1 MIKVCYSELDGPK
14 GLSLRLEAAG
24 HAGYAPAGQDIVC
37 AGASTLMQALVYLL
51 AGEESARSDAWDEP
65 EGPRLAVAAQAP
77 VAPWV
82 QGAFE
87 LAKAGFTLLAER
99 YPDNLRF
106 ADVSRSGQQSMMDLQ
121 LFAEGEAAPAL
132 SPEQSRQAVA
142 AGTLK
147 PEAPAAQPEAPR
159 QTPAEPEPQPEEEPD
174 ASSEEADSSIES
186 GDASASSSEAAASS
200 KPAAHST
207 ASSHAASSKPAAHS
221 AASSHAASSSH
232 SAASSHAAS
241 SHAASSHAAS
251 SSTSA
256 SSGSSHTTETTDA
269 KINAY
274 VRRLRN
280 LQKRSSKK
288 LYQTASS
295 AYSEYME
302 HPVEERNLALKV
314 SIVLGK
320 TMELTKLQNECDKE
334 FKEIVTELRQYLREN
349 GYDQSIADAAEKEYK
364 EEKDAMIK
372 ELTNVTYSQVT
383 GKGEG
388 AKWLQEHADMGQ

>member
-1 MIKVCYSELDGPK
+1 MQKHTKQLIAAVALLLIAAVPLALHIANADSTDETVASAAASSSEAQA
-14 GLSLRLEAAG
+14 EAPVSSSA
-24 HAGYAPAGQDIVC
+24 
-37 AGASTLMQALVYLL
+37 ASAADST
-51 AGEESARSDAWDEP
+51 SEP
-65 EGPRLAVAAQAP
+65 EPQ
-77 VAPWV
+77 
-82 QGAFE
+82 
-87 LAKAGFTLLAER
+87 
-99 YPDNLRF
+99 
-106 ADVSRSGQQSMMDLQ
+106 
-121 LFAEGEAAPAL
+121 
-132 SPEQSRQAVA
+132 
-142 AGTLK
+142 
-147 PEAPAAQPEAPR
+147 
-159 QTPAEPEPQPEEEPD
+159 PQPEEEPD

-186 GDASASSSEAAASS
+186 GDASASSSEATASS
-200 KPAAHST
+200 KPATHSA

-241 SHAASSHAAS
+241 SS

-256 SSGSSHTTETTDA
+256 LSGSSHTTETTDA
-269 KINAY
+269 KVNAY

-388 AKWLQEHADMGQ
+388 GKWLQEHADMGQ

>member
-1 MIKVCYSELDGPK
+1 MQKHTKQLIAALALLLVVAVPLALHIANADPTDEVTASAAASSSE
-14 GLSLRLEAAG
+14 
-24 HAGYAPAGQDIVC
+24 
-37 AGASTLMQALVYLL
+37 
-51 AGEESARSDAWDEP
+51 
-65 EGPRLAVAAQAP
+65 AQAEVP
-77 VAPWV
+77 ASS
-82 QGAFE
+82 A
-87 LAKAGFTLLAER
+87 ASA
-99 YPDNLRF
+99 
-106 ADVSRSGQQSMMDLQ
+106 ADSTS
-121 LFAEGEAAPAL
+121 
-132 SPEQSRQAVA
+132 
-142 AGTLK
+142 
-147 PEAPAAQPEAPR
+147 
-159 QTPAEPEPQPEEEPD
+159 EPEPQPEEEPD
-174 ASSEEADSSIES
+174 ASSEEADSSAES

-200 KPAAHST
+200 A

-221 AASSHAASSSH
+221 AASSHAASSHASSSSH

-241 SHAASSHAAS
+241 SSSS

-320 TMELTKLQNECDKE
+320 TMELTKLQSECDKE

-388 AKWLQEHADMGQ
+388 GKWLQEHADMGQ

>member
-1 MIKVCYSELDGPK
+1 
-14 GLSLRLEAAG
+14 
-24 HAGYAPAGQDIVC
+24 
-37 AGASTLMQALVYLL
+37 MQKHTKQLIA
-51 AGEESARSDAWDEP
+51 
-65 EGPRLAVAAQAP
+65 AVALLLIAAVPLALHIANADSTDETVASAAASSSEAQA
-77 VAPWV
+77 
-82 QGAFE
+82 
-87 LAKAGFTLLAER
+87 
-99 YPDNLRF
+99 
-106 ADVSRSGQQSMMDLQ
+106 
-121 LFAEGEAAPAL
+121 
-132 SPEQSRQAVA
+132 
-142 AGTLK
+142 
-147 PEAPAAQPEAPR
+147 EAPVSSSAASAADS
-159 QTPAEPEPQPEEEPD
+159 TSEPEPQPEEEPD
-174 ASSEEADSSIES
+174 ASSEEADSSAES
-186 GDASASSSEAAASS
+186 GDASASSSEAATSS
-200 KPAAHST
+200 KP
-207 ASSHAASSKPAAHS
+207 ASSHAASSKSAAHS

-241 SHAASSHAAS
+241 SSSS

-256 SSGSSHTTETTDA
+256 LSGSSHTTETTDA
-269 KINAY
+269 KVNAY

-320 TMELTKLQNECDKE
+320 TMELTKLQSECDKE
-334 FKEIVTELRQYLREN
+334 FQEIVTELRHYLREN

-388 AKWLQEHADMGQ
+388 GKWLQEHADMGQ

>member
-1 MIKVCYSELDGPK
+1 
-14 GLSLRLEAAG
+14 
-24 HAGYAPAGQDIVC
+24 
-37 AGASTLMQALVYLL
+37 MQKHTKQLIA
-51 AGEESARSDAWDEP
+51 
-65 EGPRLAVAAQAP
+65 AVALLLIAAVPLALHIANADSTDETVASAAASSSEAQA
-77 VAPWV
+77 
-82 QGAFE
+82 
-87 LAKAGFTLLAER
+87 
-99 YPDNLRF
+99 
-106 ADVSRSGQQSMMDLQ
+106 
-121 LFAEGEAAPAL
+121 
-132 SPEQSRQAVA
+132 
-142 AGTLK
+142 
-147 PEAPAAQPEAPR
+147 EAPVSSSAASAADS
-159 QTPAEPEPQPEEEPD
+159 TSEPEPQPEEEPD
-174 ASSEEADSSIES
+174 ASSEEADSSAES

-200 KPAAHST
+200 A

-221 AASSHAASSSH
+221 AASSHAASSKSAAH
-232 SAASSHAAS
+232 SAASSHASSS
-241 SHAASSHAAS
+241 SHTSSSHAAS

-320 TMELTKLQNECDKE
+320 TLQLTKLQNECDKE

>member
-1 MIKVCYSELDGPK
+1 
-14 GLSLRLEAAG
+14 
-24 HAGYAPAGQDIVC
+24 
-37 AGASTLMQALVYLL
+37 MQKHTKQLIA
-51 AGEESARSDAWDEP
+51 
-65 EGPRLAVAAQAP
+65 AVALLLIAAVPLALHIANADSTDETVASAAASSSEAQA
-77 VAPWV
+77 
-82 QGAFE
+82 
-87 LAKAGFTLLAER
+87 
-99 YPDNLRF
+99 
-106 ADVSRSGQQSMMDLQ
+106 
-121 LFAEGEAAPAL
+121 
-132 SPEQSRQAVA
+132 
-142 AGTLK
+142 
-147 PEAPAAQPEAPR
+147 EAPVSSSAASAADS
-159 QTPAEPEPQPEEEPD
+159 TSEPEPQPEEEPD
-174 ASSEEADSSIES
+174 ASSEEADSSAES

-200 KPAAHST
+200 KPAAHS
-207 ASSHAASSKPAAHS
+207 ASSSHAASSKPAAHS

-232 SAASSHAAS
+232 ST
-241 SHAASSHAAS
+241 ASSHAAS

-269 KINAY
+269 KVNAY

-320 TMELTKLQNECDKE
+320 TMELTKLQSECDKE

-388 AKWLQEHADMGQ
+388 GKWLEEHADMGQ

>member
-1 MIKVCYSELDGPK
+1 MQKHTKQLIAAVVLLLIAAVPLGLHIANADPTDEVAVSAAASSSE
-14 GLSLRLEAAG
+14 E
-24 HAGYAPAGQDIVC
+24 
-37 AGASTLMQALVYLL
+37 QA
-51 AGEESARSDAWDEP
+51 E
-65 EGPRLAVAAQAP
+65 AP
-77 VAPWV
+77 VSSSVAS
-82 QGAFE
+82 A
-87 LAKAGFTLLAER
+87 
-99 YPDNLRF
+99 
-106 ADVSRSGQQSMMDLQ
+106 ADSTS
-121 LFAEGEAAPAL
+121 
-132 SPEQSRQAVA
+132 
-142 AGTLK
+142 
-147 PEAPAAQPEAPR
+147 
-159 QTPAEPEPQPEEEPD
+159 EPEPQPEEEPD
-174 ASSEEADSSIES
+174 ASSEEADSSAES

-200 KPAAHST
+200 KPTAHSA

-221 AASSHAASSSH
+221 AASSHASSSSH
-232 SAASSHAAS
+232 A
-241 SHAASSHAAS
+241 AASSHAAS

-269 KINAY
+269 RINAY
-274 VRRLRN
+274 VWRLRN

-302 HPVEERNLALKV
+302 HPVEERKLALKV

-320 TMELTKLQNECDKE
+320 TMELTKLQSECDKE

>member
-1 MIKVCYSELDGPK
+1 
-14 GLSLRLEAAG
+14 
-24 HAGYAPAGQDIVC
+24 
-37 AGASTLMQALVYLL
+37 MQKHTKQLIA
-51 AGEESARSDAWDEP
+51 
-65 EGPRLAVAAQAP
+65 AVALLLIAAVPLGLHIANADSTDDTVASAAASSSEEQAEVP
-77 VAPWV
+77 ASSS
-82 QGAFE
+82 A
-87 LAKAGFTLLAER
+87 ASA
-99 YPDNLRF
+99 
-106 ADVSRSGQQSMMDLQ
+106 ADSTS
-121 LFAEGEAAPAL
+121 
-132 SPEQSRQAVA
+132 
-142 AGTLK
+142 
-147 PEAPAAQPEAPR
+147 
-159 QTPAEPEPQPEEEPD
+159 EPEPQPEEEPD
-174 ASSEEADSSIES
+174 ASSEEADSSVES

-200 KPAAHST
+200 A

-232 SAASSHAAS
+232 SAASSHASS
-241 SHAASSHAAS
+241 SHVASSHAAS

-320 TMELTKLQNECDKE
+320 TMELTKLQSECDKE

-388 AKWLQEHADMGQ
+388 GKWLQEHADMGQ

>member
-1 MIKVCYSELDGPK
+1 
-14 GLSLRLEAAG
+14 
-24 HAGYAPAGQDIVC
+24 
-37 AGASTLMQALVYLL
+37 MQKHTKQLIA
-51 AGEESARSDAWDEP
+51 
-65 EGPRLAVAAQAP
+65 AVALLLIAAVPLALHIANADPTDEVTASAAASSSEGQAEVP
-77 VAPWV
+77 ASS
-82 QGAFE
+82 A
-87 LAKAGFTLLAER
+87 ASA
-99 YPDNLRF
+99 
-106 ADVSRSGQQSMMDLQ
+106 ADSTR
-121 LFAEGEAAPAL
+121 
-132 SPEQSRQAVA
+132 
-142 AGTLK
+142 
-147 PEAPAAQPEAPR
+147 
-159 QTPAEPEPQPEEEPD
+159 EPEPQPEEEPD
-174 ASSEEADSSIES
+174 ASSEEADSSAES

-200 KPAAHST
+200 KPAAHSA

-221 AASSHAASSSH
+221 AASSHAASTSH

-241 SHAASSHAAS
+241 SSSS

-256 SSGSSHTTETTDA
+256 LSGSSHTTETTDA
-269 KINAY
+269 KVNAY

-320 TMELTKLQNECDKE
+320 TMELTKLQSECDKE
-334 FKEIVTELRQYLREN
+334 FQEIVTELRQYLREN

-388 AKWLQEHADMGQ
+388 GKWLQEHADMGQ

>member
-1 MIKVCYSELDGPK
+1 MQKHTKQLIAALALLLIAAVPLGLHIANADSTDEVTASATASSSE
-14 GLSLRLEAAG
+14 E
-24 HAGYAPAGQDIVC
+24 
-37 AGASTLMQALVYLL
+37 QA
-51 AGEESARSDAWDEP
+51 E
-65 EGPRLAVAAQAP
+65 AP
-77 VAPWV
+77 VSSSAASAAASASVP
-82 QGAFE
+82 E
-87 LAKAGFTLLAER
+87 
-99 YPDNLRF
+99 
-106 ADVSRSGQQSMMDLQ
+106 SQQ
-121 LFAEGEAAPAL
+121 
-132 SPEQSRQAVA
+132 
-142 AGTLK
+142 
-147 PEAPAAQPEAPR
+147 
-159 QTPAEPEPQPEEEPD
+159 EEEPD
-174 ASSEEADSSIES
+174 ASSEEADSSAES

-200 KPAAHST
+200 A
-207 ASSHAASSKPAAHS
+207 ASSHAASSKTTAHS
-221 AASSHAASSSH
+221 TASSHTTSSHAASSSH
-232 SAASSHAAS
+232 SAASSHAT
-241 SHAASSHAAS
+241 S

-256 SSGSSHTTETTDA
+256 SASSGSAHTTETTDA
-269 KINAY
+269 KVNAY

-302 HPVEERNLALKV
+302 YPVEERNLALKV

-320 TMELTKLQNECDKE
+320 TLQLTKLQNECDKE

-388 AKWLQEHADMGQ
+388 AKWLQEHAEMGQ

>member
-1 MIKVCYSELDGPK
+1 MQKHTKQLIAAVALLLVAAVPLALHIANADSTDETVASAAASSSEAQAEVPV
-14 GLSLRLEAAG
+14 SSSTASAA
-24 HAGYAPAGQDIVC
+24 
-37 AGASTLMQALVYLL
+37 AST
-51 AGEESARSDAWDEP
+51 S
-65 EGPRLAVAAQAP
+65 
-77 VAPWV
+77 
-82 QGAFE
+82 
-87 LAKAGFTLLAER
+87 
-99 YPDNLRF
+99 
-106 ADVSRSGQQSMMDLQ
+106 
-121 LFAEGEAAPAL
+121 
-132 SPEQSRQAVA
+132 
-142 AGTLK
+142 
-147 PEAPAAQPEAPR
+147 
-159 QTPAEPEPQPEEEPD
+159 EPEPQPEEEPD
-174 ASSEEADSSIES
+174 ASSEEADSNAES

-200 KPAAHST
+200 A

-221 AASSHAASSSH
+221 AASSHAS
-232 SAASSHAAS
+232 S

-251 SSTSA
+251 SSSSTSASA

-320 TMELTKLQNECDKE
+320 TMELTKLQSECDKE

-364 EEKDAMIK
+364 EEKDALIK

-388 AKWLQEHADMGQ
+388 GKWLQEHADMGQ

>member
-1 MIKVCYSELDGPK
+1 
-14 GLSLRLEAAG
+14 
-24 HAGYAPAGQDIVC
+24 
-37 AGASTLMQALVYLL
+37 MQKHTKQLIA
-51 AGEESARSDAWDEP
+51 
-65 EGPRLAVAAQAP
+65 AVALLLIAAVPLALHIANADSTDETVASAAASSSEEQAEAP
-77 VAPWV
+77 VSSSA
-82 QGAFE
+82 AS
-87 LAKAGFTLLAER
+87 A
-99 YPDNLRF
+99 
-106 ADVSRSGQQSMMDLQ
+106 ADSTS
-121 LFAEGEAAPAL
+121 
-132 SPEQSRQAVA
+132 
-142 AGTLK
+142 
-147 PEAPAAQPEAPR
+147 
-159 QTPAEPEPQPEEEPD
+159 EPEPQPEEEPD
-174 ASSEEADSSIES
+174 ASSEEADSSVES

-200 KPAAHST
+200 A

-241 SHAASSHAAS
+241 S
-251 SSTSA
+251 STSA
-256 SSGSSHTTETTDA
+256 LSGSSHTTETTDA
-269 KINAY
+269 KVNAY

-320 TMELTKLQNECDKE
+320 TMELTKLQSECDKE
-334 FKEIVTELRQYLREN
+334 FQEIVTELRQYLREN

-388 AKWLQEHADMGQ
+388 GKWLQEHADMGQ

>member
-1 MIKVCYSELDGPK
+1 
-14 GLSLRLEAAG
+14 
-24 HAGYAPAGQDIVC
+24 
-37 AGASTLMQALVYLL
+37 MQKHTKQLIA
-51 AGEESARSDAWDEP
+51 
-65 EGPRLAVAAQAP
+65 AVALLLIAAVPLALHIANADSTDEVTASAAASSSEAQA
-77 VAPWV
+77 
-82 QGAFE
+82 
-87 LAKAGFTLLAER
+87 
-99 YPDNLRF
+99 
-106 ADVSRSGQQSMMDLQ
+106 
-121 LFAEGEAAPAL
+121 
-132 SPEQSRQAVA
+132 
-142 AGTLK
+142 
-147 PEAPAAQPEAPR
+147 EAPVSSSAASA
-159 QTPAEPEPQPEEEPD
+159 AASASEPEPQPEEEPD
-174 ASSEEADSSIES
+174 ASSEEADSSAES

-200 KPAAHST
+200 A

-221 AASSHAASSSH
+221 AASSHASSSSH

-241 SHAASSHAAS
+241 SSSSHSAS
-251 SSTSA
+251 V

-320 TMELTKLQNECDKE
+320 TMELTKLQSECDKE
-334 FKEIVTELRQYLREN
+334 FKEIVTELRHYLREN

-388 AKWLQEHADMGQ
+388 GKWLQEHADMGQ

>member
-1 MIKVCYSELDGPK
+1 
-14 GLSLRLEAAG
+14 
-24 HAGYAPAGQDIVC
+24 
-37 AGASTLMQALVYLL
+37 MQKHTKQLIA
-51 AGEESARSDAWDEP
+51 
-65 EGPRLAVAAQAP
+65 AVALLLVAAVPLALHIANADSTDETVASAAASSSEAQAEVP
-77 VAPWV
+77 VSSSTAS
-82 QGAFE
+82 A
-87 LAKAGFTLLAER
+87 A
-99 YPDNLRF
+99 
-106 ADVSRSGQQSMMDLQ
+106 VSTS
-121 LFAEGEAAPAL
+121 
-132 SPEQSRQAVA
+132 
-142 AGTLK
+142 
-147 PEAPAAQPEAPR
+147 
-159 QTPAEPEPQPEEEPD
+159 EPEPQPD
-174 ASSEEADSSIES
+174 ASSEEADSSAES

-200 KPAAHST
+200 KPAAHSA

-221 AASSHAASSSH
+221 AASSHASSSSH
-232 SAASSHAAS
+232 SAS
-241 SHAASSHAAS
+241 SSHAAS
-251 SSTSA
+251 SSSSTSA
-256 SSGSSHTTETTDA
+256 STSSGSSHTTETTDA

-320 TMELTKLQNECDKE
+320 TMELTKLQSECDKE

-364 EEKDAMIK
+364 EEKDALIK

-388 AKWLQEHADMGQ
+388 GKWLQEHADMGQ

>member
-1 MIKVCYSELDGPK
+1 MQKHTKQMIAAVALLLIAAVPLGLHIANAEPTDEVTASAAASSSEEQAEVPA
-14 GLSLRLEAAG
+14 SSSAAS
-24 HAGYAPAGQDIVC
+24 AA
-37 AGASTLMQALVYLL
+37 AST
-51 AGEESARSDAWDEP
+51 S
-65 EGPRLAVAAQAP
+65 
-77 VAPWV
+77 
-82 QGAFE
+82 
-87 LAKAGFTLLAER
+87 
-99 YPDNLRF
+99 
-106 ADVSRSGQQSMMDLQ
+106 
-121 LFAEGEAAPAL
+121 
-132 SPEQSRQAVA
+132 
-142 AGTLK
+142 
-147 PEAPAAQPEAPR
+147 
-159 QTPAEPEPQPEEEPD
+159 EPEPQPEEEPD
-174 ASSEEADSSIES
+174 ASSEEADSSVES

-200 KPAAHST
+200 KPAAHSA
-207 ASSHAASSKPAAHS
+207 ASSHAASSKSAAHS
-221 AASSHAASSSH
+221 AASSHASSSSH

-241 SHAASSHAAS
+241 SSSSHSAS
-251 SSTSA
+251 V

-320 TMELTKLQNECDKE
+320 TMELTKLQSECDKE

-388 AKWLQEHADMGQ
+388 GKWLQEHADMGQ

>member
-1 MIKVCYSELDGPK
+1 MQKHTKQLIAALALLLVAAVPLALHIANADSTDETVASAAASSSEAQAEVPT
-14 GLSLRLEAAG
+14 SSAASV
-24 HAGYAPAGQDIVC
+24 A
-37 AGASTLMQALVYLL
+37 AST
-51 AGEESARSDAWDEP
+51 SEP
-65 EGPRLAVAAQAP
+65 EL
-77 VAPWV
+77 
-82 QGAFE
+82 
-87 LAKAGFTLLAER
+87 
-99 YPDNLRF
+99 
-106 ADVSRSGQQSMMDLQ
+106 
-121 LFAEGEAAPAL
+121 
-132 SPEQSRQAVA
+132 
-142 AGTLK
+142 
-147 PEAPAAQPEAPR
+147 
-159 QTPAEPEPQPEEEPD
+159 QPEEEPD
-174 ASSEEADSSIES
+174 ASSEEADSSAES
-186 GDASASSSEAAASS
+186 GDASASSSEAAVSS
-200 KPAAHST
+200 A
-207 ASSHAASSKPAAHS
+207 ASSHAASSKSAAHS
-221 AASSHAASSSH
+221 AASSHAS
-232 SAASSHAAS
+232 S

-251 SSTSA
+251 SSSSTSA
-256 SSGSSHTTETTDA
+256 STSSGSSHTTETTDA

-320 TMELTKLQNECDKE
+320 TMELTKLQSECDKE

-364 EEKDAMIK
+364 EEKDALIK

-388 AKWLQEHADMGQ
+388 GKWLQEHADMGQ

>member
-1 MIKVCYSELDGPK
+1 
-14 GLSLRLEAAG
+14 
-24 HAGYAPAGQDIVC
+24 
-37 AGASTLMQALVYLL
+37 MQKNTKQLIA
-51 AGEESARSDAWDEP
+51 
-65 EGPRLAVAAQAP
+65 AVALLLIAAVPLALHIANADSTDETVASAAASSSEAQA
-77 VAPWV
+77 
-82 QGAFE
+82 
-87 LAKAGFTLLAER
+87 
-99 YPDNLRF
+99 
-106 ADVSRSGQQSMMDLQ
+106 
-121 LFAEGEAAPAL
+121 
-132 SPEQSRQAVA
+132 
-142 AGTLK
+142 
-147 PEAPAAQPEAPR
+147 EAPVSSSAASAADS
-159 QTPAEPEPQPEEEPD
+159 TSEPEPQPEEEPD
-174 ASSEEADSSIES
+174 ASSEEADSSVES

-200 KPAAHST
+200 KPAAHSA

-221 AASSHAASSSH
+221 AASSHAASSHAASSSH

-241 SHAASSHAAS
+241 SSHSAS

-269 KINAY
+269 KVNAY

-320 TMELTKLQNECDKE
+320 TMELTKLQSECDKE

-388 AKWLQEHADMGQ
+388 GKWLQEHADMGQ

>member
-1 MIKVCYSELDGPK
+1 
-14 GLSLRLEAAG
+14 
-24 HAGYAPAGQDIVC
+24 
-37 AGASTLMQALVYLL
+37 MQKHTKQLIA
-51 AGEESARSDAWDEP
+51 
-65 EGPRLAVAAQAP
+65 AVALLLIAAVPLALHIANADSTDETVASAAASSSEAQVEAP
-77 VAPWV
+77 VSSSA
-82 QGAFE
+82 AS
-87 LAKAGFTLLAER
+87 A
-99 YPDNLRF
+99 
-106 ADVSRSGQQSMMDLQ
+106 ADSTS
-121 LFAEGEAAPAL
+121 
-132 SPEQSRQAVA
+132 
-142 AGTLK
+142 
-147 PEAPAAQPEAPR
+147 
-159 QTPAEPEPQPEEEPD
+159 EPEPQPEEEPD
-174 ASSEEADSSIES
+174 ASSEEADSSAEG
-186 GDASASSSEAAASS
+186 GDASASSSEATASS
-200 KPAAHST
+200 A
-207 ASSHAASSKPAAHS
+207 ASSHAASSKSAAHS
-221 AASSHAASSSH
+221 AASSHASSSSH

-241 SHAASSHAAS
+241 SSSSHSAS
-251 SSTSA
+251 V

-320 TMELTKLQNECDKE
+320 TMELTKLQSECDKE
-334 FKEIVTELRQYLREN
+334 FKEIVTELRHYLREN

-388 AKWLQEHADMGQ
+388 GKWLQEHADMGQ

>member
-1 MIKVCYSELDGPK
+1 MQKHTKQLIAAVALLLIAAVPLALHIANADSTDETVASAAASSSEAQA
-14 GLSLRLEAAG
+14 EAPVSSSA
-24 HAGYAPAGQDIVC
+24 ASAA
-37 AGASTLMQALVYLL
+37 AST
-51 AGEESARSDAWDEP
+51 S
-65 EGPRLAVAAQAP
+65 
-77 VAPWV
+77 
-82 QGAFE
+82 
-87 LAKAGFTLLAER
+87 
-99 YPDNLRF
+99 
-106 ADVSRSGQQSMMDLQ
+106 
-121 LFAEGEAAPAL
+121 
-132 SPEQSRQAVA
+132 
-142 AGTLK
+142 
-147 PEAPAAQPEAPR
+147 
-159 QTPAEPEPQPEEEPD
+159 EPEPQPEEEPD
-174 ASSEEADSSIES
+174 ASSEEADSSAES

-200 KPAAHST
+200 KPAAHS
-207 ASSHAASSKPAAHS
+207 ASSSHAASSKSAAHS
-221 AASSHAASSSH
+221 AASSHASSSSH

-241 SHAASSHAAS
+241 SSSSHSA
-251 SSTSA
+251 SA

-320 TMELTKLQNECDKE
+320 TMELTKLQSECDKE

-388 AKWLQEHADMGQ
+388 GKWLQEHADMGQ

>member
-1 MIKVCYSELDGPK
+1 MQKHTKQLI
-14 GLSLRLEAAG
+14 AALALLLIAAVPLAL
-24 HAGYAPAGQDIVC
+24 HIANADSTDEVT
-37 AGASTLMQALVYLL
+37 AS
-51 AGEESARSDAWDEP
+51 
-65 EGPRLAVAAQAP
+65 VAASSSEAQAEAP
-77 VAPWV
+77 V
-82 QGAFE
+82 
-87 LAKAGFTLLAER
+87 
-99 YPDNLRF
+99 
-106 ADVSRSGQQSMMDLQ
+106 SSS
-121 LFAEGEAAPAL
+121 AA
-132 SPEQSRQAVA
+132 SA
-142 AGTLK
+142 A
-147 PEAPAAQPEAPR
+147 ASAS
-159 QTPAEPEPQPEEEPD
+159 EPEPQPEEEPD
-174 ASSEEADSSIES
+174 ASSEEADSSVES

-200 KPAAHST
+200 A
-207 ASSHAASSKPAAHS
+207 ASSHAASSKSAAHS
-221 AASSHAASSSH
+221 AASSHASSSSH

-241 SHAASSHAAS
+241 SSSSHSAS
-251 SSTSA
+251 V

-320 TMELTKLQNECDKE
+320 TMELTKQQSECDKE
-334 FKEIVTELRQYLREN
+334 FKEIVTELRHYLREN

-388 AKWLQEHADMGQ
+388 GKWLQEHADMGQ

>member
-1 MIKVCYSELDGPK
+1 
-14 GLSLRLEAAG
+14 
-24 HAGYAPAGQDIVC
+24 
-37 AGASTLMQALVYLL
+37 MQKHTKQLIA
-51 AGEESARSDAWDEP
+51 
-65 EGPRLAVAAQAP
+65 AVALLLVAAVPLALHIANADSTDETVASAAASSSEAQAEVP
-77 VAPWV
+77 ASSS
-82 QGAFE
+82 A
-87 LAKAGFTLLAER
+87 ASA
-99 YPDNLRF
+99 
-106 ADVSRSGQQSMMDLQ
+106 ADSTSV
-121 LFAEGEAAPAL
+121 
-132 SPEQSRQAVA
+132 
-142 AGTLK
+142 
-147 PEAPAAQPEAPR
+147 
-159 QTPAEPEPQPEEEPD
+159 PEPQPEEEPD
-174 ASSEEADSSIES
+174 ASSEEADSSAES

-200 KPAAHST
+200 A

-241 SHAASSHAAS
+241 SSSS

-269 KINAY
+269 KVNAY

-320 TMELTKLQNECDKE
+320 TMELTKLQSECDKE
-334 FKEIVTELRQYLREN
+334 FKEIVTELRHYLREN

-388 AKWLQEHADMGQ
+388 GKWLQEHADMGQ

>member
-1 MIKVCYSELDGPK
+1 MQKHTKQLIAALALLLIAAVPLALHIANADPTDEVTASAAASSSEEQAEV
-14 GLSLRLEAAG
+14 SVSSSAAS
-24 HAGYAPAGQDIVC
+24 AAD
-37 AGASTLMQALVYLL
+37 ST
-51 AGEESARSDAWDEP
+51 S
-65 EGPRLAVAAQAP
+65 
-77 VAPWV
+77 
-82 QGAFE
+82 
-87 LAKAGFTLLAER
+87 
-99 YPDNLRF
+99 
-106 ADVSRSGQQSMMDLQ
+106 
-121 LFAEGEAAPAL
+121 
-132 SPEQSRQAVA
+132 
-142 AGTLK
+142 
-147 PEAPAAQPEAPR
+147 
-159 QTPAEPEPQPEEEPD
+159 EPEPQPEEEPD
-174 ASSEEADSSIES
+174 ASSEEADSSAES

-200 KPAAHST
+200 KPAAHSA
-207 ASSHAASSKPAAHS
+207 ASGHAASSKSAAHS

-241 SHAASSHAAS
+241 SSSSHSAS
-251 SSTSA
+251 V

-269 KINAY
+269 KVNAY

-320 TMELTKLQNECDKE
+320 TMELTKLQSECDKE

-388 AKWLQEHADMGQ
+388 GKWLQEHADMGQ

>member
-1 MIKVCYSELDGPK
+1 
-14 GLSLRLEAAG
+14 
-24 HAGYAPAGQDIVC
+24 
-37 AGASTLMQALVYLL
+37 MQKHTKQLIA
-51 AGEESARSDAWDEP
+51 
-65 EGPRLAVAAQAP
+65 AVALLLIAAVPLALHIANADPTDEVTASAAASSSEEQAEVP
-77 VAPWV
+77 VSSA
-82 QGAFE
+82 AS
-87 LAKAGFTLLAER
+87 A
-99 YPDNLRF
+99 
-106 ADVSRSGQQSMMDLQ
+106 ADSTR
-121 LFAEGEAAPAL
+121 
-132 SPEQSRQAVA
+132 
-142 AGTLK
+142 
-147 PEAPAAQPEAPR
+147 
-159 QTPAEPEPQPEEEPD
+159 EPEPQPEEEPD
-174 ASSEEADSSIES
+174 ASSEEADSSAES

-200 KPAAHST
+200 A

-241 SHAASSHAAS
+241 SSSS

-269 KINAY
+269 KVNAY

-320 TMELTKLQNECDKE
+320 TMELTKLQSECDKE
-334 FKEIVTELRQYLREN
+334 FQEIVTELRQYLREN

-388 AKWLQEHADMGQ
+388 GKWLQEHADMGQ

>member
-1 MIKVCYSELDGPK
+1 MQKHTKQLIAALALLLVVAVPLALHIANADPTDEVTASAAASSSE
-14 GLSLRLEAAG
+14 
-24 HAGYAPAGQDIVC
+24 
-37 AGASTLMQALVYLL
+37 
-51 AGEESARSDAWDEP
+51 
-65 EGPRLAVAAQAP
+65 AQAEVP
-77 VAPWV
+77 ASS
-82 QGAFE
+82 A
-87 LAKAGFTLLAER
+87 ASA
-99 YPDNLRF
+99 
-106 ADVSRSGQQSMMDLQ
+106 ADSTS
-121 LFAEGEAAPAL
+121 
-132 SPEQSRQAVA
+132 
-142 AGTLK
+142 
-147 PEAPAAQPEAPR
+147 
-159 QTPAEPEPQPEEEPD
+159 EPEPQPEEEPD
-174 ASSEEADSSIES
+174 ASSEEADSSAES

-200 KPAAHST
+200 A
-207 ASSHAASSKPAAHS
+207 ASSHAASSKSAAHS

-241 SHAASSHAAS
+241 SSSSHSAS
-251 SSTSA
+251 V

-320 TMELTKLQNECDKE
+320 TMELTKLQSECDKE

-388 AKWLQEHADMGQ
+388 GKWLQEHADMGQ

>member
-1 MIKVCYSELDGPK
+1 
-14 GLSLRLEAAG
+14 
-24 HAGYAPAGQDIVC
+24 
-37 AGASTLMQALVYLL
+37 MQKHTKQLIA
-51 AGEESARSDAWDEP
+51 
-65 EGPRLAVAAQAP
+65 AVALLLIAAVPLALHIANADSTDETVASAAASSSEEQAEAP
-77 VAPWV
+77 VSSSA
-82 QGAFE
+82 AS
-87 LAKAGFTLLAER
+87 A
-99 YPDNLRF
+99 
-106 ADVSRSGQQSMMDLQ
+106 ADSTR
-121 LFAEGEAAPAL
+121 
-132 SPEQSRQAVA
+132 
-142 AGTLK
+142 
-147 PEAPAAQPEAPR
+147 
-159 QTPAEPEPQPEEEPD
+159 EPEPQPEEEPD
-174 ASSEEADSSIES
+174 ASSEEADSSVES

-200 KPAAHST
+200 A

-241 SHAASSHAAS
+241 SSSS
-251 SSTSA
+251 SSTSASA

-269 KINAY
+269 KVNAY

-320 TMELTKLQNECDKE
+320 TMELTKLQSECDKE
-334 FKEIVTELRQYLREN
+334 FQEIVTELRQYLREN

-388 AKWLQEHADMGQ
+388 GKWLQEHADMGQ

>member
-1 MIKVCYSELDGPK
+1 MQKHTKQLIAVLALLLVAAVPL
-14 GLSLRLEAAG
+14 GLHIANADPTDEVTASAAAG
-24 HAGYAPAGQDIVC
+24 
-37 AGASTLMQALVYLL
+37 SS
-51 AGEESARSDAWDEP
+51 E
-65 EGPRLAVAAQAP
+65 AQA
-77 VAPWV
+77 
-82 QGAFE
+82 
-87 LAKAGFTLLAER
+87 
-99 YPDNLRF
+99 
-106 ADVSRSGQQSMMDLQ
+106 
-121 LFAEGEAAPAL
+121 
-132 SPEQSRQAVA
+132 
-142 AGTLK
+142 
-147 PEAPAAQPEAPR
+147 EAPVSSSAASAADS
-159 QTPAEPEPQPEEEPD
+159 TSEPEPQPEEEPD
-174 ASSEEADSSIES
+174 ASSEEADSSAES
-186 GDASASSSEAAASS
+186 GDASASSSESAASS
-200 KPAAHST
+200 A

-232 SAASSHAAS
+232 SAAS

-388 AKWLQEHADMGQ
+388 GKWLQEHADMGQ

>member
-1 MIKVCYSELDGPK
+1 
-14 GLSLRLEAAG
+14 
-24 HAGYAPAGQDIVC
+24 
-37 AGASTLMQALVYLL
+37 MQKHTKQLIA
-51 AGEESARSDAWDEP
+51 
-65 EGPRLAVAAQAP
+65 AVALLLIAAVPLALHIANADPTDEAVASAAASSSEEQAEAP
-77 VAPWV
+77 VSSSA
-82 QGAFE
+82 AS
-87 LAKAGFTLLAER
+87 A
-99 YPDNLRF
+99 
-106 ADVSRSGQQSMMDLQ
+106 ADSTSV
-121 LFAEGEAAPAL
+121 
-132 SPEQSRQAVA
+132 
-142 AGTLK
+142 
-147 PEAPAAQPEAPR
+147 
-159 QTPAEPEPQPEEEPD
+159 PEPQPEEEPD
-174 ASSEEADSSIES
+174 ASSEEADSSVES

-200 KPAAHST
+200 KPVAHSA

-221 AASSHAASSSH
+221 AASSHAS
-232 SAASSHAAS
+232 SSHAAS
-241 SHAASSHAAS
+241 SHASS

-269 KINAY
+269 RINAY
-274 VRRLRN
+274 VWRLRN

-320 TMELTKLQNECDKE
+320 TMELTKLQSECDKE
-334 FKEIVTELRQYLREN
+334 FKEIVTELRHYLREN

-388 AKWLQEHADMGQ
+388 GKWLQEHADMGQ

>member
-1 MIKVCYSELDGPK
+1 
-14 GLSLRLEAAG
+14 
-24 HAGYAPAGQDIVC
+24 
-37 AGASTLMQALVYLL
+37 MQKHTKQLIA
-51 AGEESARSDAWDEP
+51 
-65 EGPRLAVAAQAP
+65 AVA
-77 VAPWV
+77 
-82 QGAFE
+82 
-87 LAKAGFTLLAER
+87 LL
-99 YPDNLRF
+99 L
-106 ADVSRSGQQSMMDLQ
+106 
-121 LFAEGEAAPAL
+121 
-132 SPEQSRQAVA
+132 VA
-142 AGTLK
+142 AVPLALHIANADSTD
-147 PEAPAAQPEAPR
+147 ETVASAAASSSEEQAEVPASSAASAADSTSES
-159 QTPAEPEPQPEEEPD
+159 EPQPEEEPD
-174 ASSEEADSSIES
+174 ASSEEADSSAES

-200 KPAAHST
+200 KPAAHSA
-207 ASSHAASSKPAAHS
+207 ASSAASSYAASSKPAAHS

-241 SHAASSHAAS
+241 SSSS

-256 SSGSSHTTETTDA
+256 LSGSSHTTETTDA

-274 VRRLRN
+274 VRRLQN

-295 AYSEYME
+295 ARSEYME

-320 TMELTKLQNECDKE
+320 TMELTKLQSECDKE

>member
-1 MIKVCYSELDGPK
+1 MQKHTKQLI
-14 GLSLRLEAAG
+14 AA
-24 HAGYAPAGQDIVC
+24 
-37 AGASTLMQALVYLL
+37 LALLL
-51 AGEESARSDAWDEP
+51 
-65 EGPRLAVAAQAP
+65 VAAVPLALHIANADSTDEVTASVAASSSEAQAEAP
-77 VAPWV
+77 V
-82 QGAFE
+82 
-87 LAKAGFTLLAER
+87 
-99 YPDNLRF
+99 
-106 ADVSRSGQQSMMDLQ
+106 SSS
-121 LFAEGEAAPAL
+121 AA
-132 SPEQSRQAVA
+132 SA
-142 AGTLK
+142 A
-147 PEAPAAQPEAPR
+147 ASAS
-159 QTPAEPEPQPEEEPD
+159 EPEPQPEEEPD
-174 ASSEEADSSIES
+174 ASSEEADSSAES

-200 KPAAHST
+200 KPAAHSA

-241 SHAASSHAAS
+241 SSSSHSAS
-251 SSTSA
+251 V

-320 TMELTKLQNECDKE
+320 TMELTKLQSECDKE

-388 AKWLQEHADMGQ
+388 GKWLQEHADMGQ

>member
-1 MIKVCYSELDGPK
+1 MQKNTKQLIAALALLLIAAVPLALHIANADSTDEAVASAAASSSEAQA
-14 GLSLRLEAAG
+14 EAPVSSSA
-24 HAGYAPAGQDIVC
+24 
-37 AGASTLMQALVYLL
+37 ASAADST
-51 AGEESARSDAWDEP
+51 SEP
-65 EGPRLAVAAQAP
+65 E
-77 VAPWV
+77 
-82 QGAFE
+82 
-87 LAKAGFTLLAER
+87 
-99 YPDNLRF
+99 
-106 ADVSRSGQQSMMDLQ
+106 S
-121 LFAEGEAAPAL
+121 
-132 SPEQSRQAVA
+132 
-142 AGTLK
+142 
-147 PEAPAAQPEAPR
+147 
-159 QTPAEPEPQPEEEPD
+159 QPEEEPD
-174 ASSEEADSSIES
+174 ASSEEADSSAES

-200 KPAAHST
+200 AASNHVAS
-207 ASSHAASSKPAAHS
+207 SSHATHS

-232 SAASSHAAS
+232 SAASSHASS

-320 TMELTKLQNECDKE
+320 TMELTKLQSECDKE
-334 FKEIVTELRQYLREN
+334 FKEIVTELRHYLREN

-388 AKWLQEHADMGQ
+388 GKWLQEHADMGQ

>member
-1 MIKVCYSELDGPK
+1 
-14 GLSLRLEAAG
+14 
-24 HAGYAPAGQDIVC
+24 
-37 AGASTLMQALVYLL
+37 MQKHTKQLIA
-51 AGEESARSDAWDEP
+51 
-65 EGPRLAVAAQAP
+65 AVALLLIAAVPLALHIANADSTDEAVASVAASSSEAQA
-77 VAPWV
+77 
-82 QGAFE
+82 
-87 LAKAGFTLLAER
+87 
-99 YPDNLRF
+99 
-106 ADVSRSGQQSMMDLQ
+106 
-121 LFAEGEAAPAL
+121 
-132 SPEQSRQAVA
+132 
-142 AGTLK
+142 
-147 PEAPAAQPEAPR
+147 EAPVSSSAASAADS
-159 QTPAEPEPQPEEEPD
+159 TSVPEPQPEEEPD
-174 ASSEEADSSIES
+174 ASSEEADSSAES
-186 GDASASSSEAAASS
+186 GDASASSSEATASS
-200 KPAAHST
+200 RPAAHS
-207 ASSHAASSKPAAHS
+207 ASSSHAASSKPAAHS

-241 SHAASSHAAS
+241 SSSS

-388 AKWLQEHADMGQ
+388 GKWLQEHADMGQ

>member
-1 MIKVCYSELDGPK
+1 MQKHTKQLIAAVALLLVAAVPLALHIANADSTDETVASAAASSSEAQAEVPV
-14 GLSLRLEAAG
+14 SSSAAS
-24 HAGYAPAGQDIVC
+24 AA
-37 AGASTLMQALVYLL
+37 AST
-51 AGEESARSDAWDEP
+51 SEP
-65 EGPRLAVAAQAP
+65 EL
-77 VAPWV
+77 
-82 QGAFE
+82 
-87 LAKAGFTLLAER
+87 
-99 YPDNLRF
+99 
-106 ADVSRSGQQSMMDLQ
+106 
-121 LFAEGEAAPAL
+121 
-132 SPEQSRQAVA
+132 
-142 AGTLK
+142 
-147 PEAPAAQPEAPR
+147 
-159 QTPAEPEPQPEEEPD
+159 QPEEEPD
-174 ASSEEADSSIES
+174 ASSEEADSSAES

-200 KPAAHST
+200 AV
-207 ASSHAASSKPAAHS
+207 SSHAASSKSAAHS
-221 AASSHAASSSH
+221 AASSHASSSSH
-232 SAASSHAAS
+232 A
-241 SHAASSHAAS
+241 AASSHAAS
-251 SSTSA
+251 SSSSTSA
-256 SSGSSHTTETTDA
+256 SALSGSSHTTETTDA

-320 TMELTKLQNECDKE
+320 TMELTKLQSECDKE

-364 EEKDAMIK
+364 EEKDALIK

-388 AKWLQEHADMGQ
+388 GKWLQEHADMGQ

>member
-1 MIKVCYSELDGPK
+1 MQKHTKQLI
-14 GLSLRLEAAG
+14 AAVALLLVAAVPLALHIANADSTDETVASAAASSSG
-24 HAGYAPAGQDIVC
+24 EQAEVPTSSAAS
-37 AGASTLMQALVYLL
+37 AAAST
-51 AGEESARSDAWDEP
+51 SEP
-65 EGPRLAVAAQAP
+65 EL
-77 VAPWV
+77 
-82 QGAFE
+82 
-87 LAKAGFTLLAER
+87 
-99 YPDNLRF
+99 
-106 ADVSRSGQQSMMDLQ
+106 
-121 LFAEGEAAPAL
+121 
-132 SPEQSRQAVA
+132 
-142 AGTLK
+142 
-147 PEAPAAQPEAPR
+147 
-159 QTPAEPEPQPEEEPD
+159 QPEEEPD
-174 ASSEEADSSIES
+174 ASSEEADSSAES
-186 GDASASSSEAAASS
+186 GDASAFTSEAAASS
-200 KPAAHST
+200 A
-207 ASSHAASSKPAAHS
+207 ASSHAASSKSAAHS
-221 AASSHAASSSH
+221 AASSHASS
-232 SAASSHAAS
+232 S

-251 SSTSA
+251 SSSSTSA
-256 SSGSSHTTETTDA
+256 STSSGSSHTTETTDA

-320 TMELTKLQNECDKE
+320 TMELTKLQSECDKE

-364 EEKDAMIK
+364 EEKDALIK

-388 AKWLQEHADMGQ
+388 GKWLQEHADMGQ

>member
-1 MIKVCYSELDGPK
+1 
-14 GLSLRLEAAG
+14 
-24 HAGYAPAGQDIVC
+24 
-37 AGASTLMQALVYLL
+37 MQKNTKQLIA
-51 AGEESARSDAWDEP
+51 
-65 EGPRLAVAAQAP
+65 AVA
-77 VAPWV
+77 
-82 QGAFE
+82 
-87 LAKAGFTLLAER
+87 LL
-99 YPDNLRF
+99 L
-106 ADVSRSGQQSMMDLQ
+106 
-121 LFAEGEAAPAL
+121 
-132 SPEQSRQAVA
+132 VA
-142 AGTLK
+142 AVPLGLHIANADPTDEVTASAAASSSEEQA
-147 PEAPAAQPEAPR
+147 EAPASSAAS
-159 QTPAEPEPQPEEEPD
+159 AAASASVPEPQPEEEPD
-174 ASSEEADSSIES
+174 ASSEEADSSVES
-186 GDASASSSEAAASS
+186 GDASAFTSEA
-200 KPAAHST
+200 
-207 ASSHAASSKPAAHS
+207 AASSKPAAHS
-221 AASSHAASSSH
+221 AASSHAASSKPAAHSVASSH
-232 SAASSHAAS
+232 ASSSSHAAASSHAAP
-241 SHAASSHAAS
+241 

-320 TMELTKLQNECDKE
+320 TMELTKLQSECDKE
-334 FKEIVTELRQYLREN
+334 FKEIVTELRHYLREN

-388 AKWLQEHADMGQ
+388 GKWLQEHADMGQ

>member
-1 MIKVCYSELDGPK
+1 MQKHTKQLIAAVALLLVAAVPLGLHIANADPTDEVTVSAAASSSEEQAEVPVSSSAASAADSTSEL
-14 GLSLRLEAAG
+14 
-24 HAGYAPAGQDIVC
+24 
-37 AGASTLMQALVYLL
+37 
-51 AGEESARSDAWDEP
+51 
-65 EGPRLAVAAQAP
+65 
-77 VAPWV
+77 
-82 QGAFE
+82 
-87 LAKAGFTLLAER
+87 
-99 YPDNLRF
+99 
-106 ADVSRSGQQSMMDLQ
+106 
-121 LFAEGEAAPAL
+121 
-132 SPEQSRQAVA
+132 
-142 AGTLK
+142 
-147 PEAPAAQPEAPR
+147 
-159 QTPAEPEPQPEEEPD
+159 EPQPEEEPD
-174 ASSEEADSSIES
+174 ASSEEADSSAES

-200 KPAAHST
+200 KPAAHS
-207 ASSHAASSKPAAHS
+207 ASSSPAASSKPAAHS

-232 SAASSHAAS
+232 SAAL
-241 SHAASSHAAS
+241 SHAAS
-251 SSTSA
+251 SSHSA
-256 SSGSSHTTETTDA
+256 SVSSGSSHTTETTDA
-269 KINAY
+269 KVDAY

-320 TMELTKLQNECDKE
+320 TMELTKLQSECDKE

-388 AKWLQEHADMGQ
+388 GKWLQEHADMGQ